1 MNKKRLNFKYI
12 KPNRNDR
19 IQTPIVKRKSAV
31 ITQNGTLIDLLINTG
46 VSSIGDDDMDMILA
60 DLTVTQCDVSRKSV
74 TEKKEIQIVCDDE
87 KIKDE
92 FKKIFNPDVVSQ
104 ILETYLYGL
113 NVFEINYK
121 EKEGLVYPR
130 LVQRDFRQFKFNDAG
145 EFVFNAG
152 GSEQS
157 IPPLKVIY
165 ALNRANFRKVYGD
178 GLLKKLYF
186 PVKMKN
192 ASLKFWFRFLEKF
205 GSPWAIAKTSYEPD
219 EMAAEVQA
227 MLSGDSAVIDTDEE
241 ITLVQPT
248 SNVDFTRLPAYLDN
262 QISKAILGANLT
274 SDVKEGSYAAA
285 KTHNEIREDLAAN
298 DGKILVF
305 IMNKAISFFKE
316 INGYNGEFYAKLF
329 DEDAPNT
336 ERAARDKTLYDMG
349 FAPTKKYIT
358 STYNIELDE
367 SEQVHEKDRNLKV
380 NKQISLSL
388 NEYAEPG
395 TARCAL
401 GGCRELKTPARKDGL
416 GSSAKPMDRFDKATD
431 EMDIEDGE
439 IEAALN
445 KLIAS
450 SETYEEAFDKL
461 YELYDLPFEKLEPL
475 MFKAVANA
483 QMLGYLDEI

>member
-1 MNKKRLNFKYI
+1 MIFDKLFKNKSEQ
-12 KPNRNDR
+12 P
-19 IQTPIVKRKSAV
+19 QRKKAAL
-31 ITQNGTLIDLLINTG
+31 IPQNGTLIDLLINTG

-113 NVFEINYK
+113 NVFEVNYK

-130 LVQRDFRQFKFNDAG
+130 LVQRDFRQFKFNDAS

-305 IMNKAISFFKE
+305 VMNKAISFFKD
-316 INGYNGEFYAKLF
+316 INGYNGELYAKLF

-349 FAPTKKYIT
+349 FTPTKKYIT
-358 STYNIELDE
+358 SAYNIELDDN
-367 SEQVHEKDRNLKV
+367 EQAQEKDRNLKA
-380 NKQISLSL
+380 NKANLTALKGSLK
-388 NEYAEPG
+388 
-395 TARCAL
+395 AL
-401 GGCRELKTPARKDGL
+401 
-416 GSSAKPMDRFDKATD
+416 DRFDKATD

-439 IEAALN
+439 IEAVLN

>member
-1 MNKKRLNFKYI
+1 MIFDKLFKNKSEQPQLKKAALI
-12 KPNRNDR
+12 P
-19 IQTPIVKRKSAV
+19 
-31 ITQNGTLIDLLINTG
+31 QNGTLIDLLINTG
-46 VSSIGDDDMDMILA
+46 VSSVGDDDMDMILA

-74 TEKKEIQIVCDDE
+74 TEKKEILIVCDDE

-113 NVFEINYK
+113 NVFEVNYK

-130 LVQRDFRQFKFNDAG
+130 LVQRDFRQFKFNDAS

-305 IMNKAISFFKE
+305 VINKAISFFKE
-316 INGYNGEFYAKLF
+316 INGYNGELYAKLF

-349 FAPTKKYIT
+349 FTPTKKYIT
-358 STYNIELDE
+358 SAYNIELDDN
-367 SEQVHEKDRNLKV
+367 EQAQEKDRNFKANKANLTALKG
-380 NKQISLSL
+380 SLK
-388 NEYAEPG
+388 
-395 TARCAL
+395 AL
-401 GGCRELKTPARKDGL
+401 
-416 GSSAKPMDRFDKATD
+416 DRFDKATN

-439 IEAALN
+439 IEAVLN

>member
-1 MNKKRLNFKYI
+1 MNKKRLNLKYI
-12 KPNRNDR
+12 KPNKNDR

-31 ITQNGTLIDLLINTG
+31 IAQNGTLIDLLINTG
-46 VSSIGDDDMDMILA
+46 VSSVGDDDMDMILA

-152 GSEQS
+152 GSEQA

-165 ALNRANFRKVYGD
+165 ALNRANFKKVYGD

-205 GSPWAIAKTSYEPD
+205 GSPWTIAKTSYEPD

-262 QISKAILGANLT
+262 QISKAILGANLA

-298 DGKILVF
+298 DAKILIFV
-305 IMNKAISFFKE
+305 MNKAISFFKE
-316 INGYNGEFYAKLF
+316 INGYNGELYAKLF

-358 STYNIELDE
+358 STYNIEIDE
-367 SEQVHEKDRNLKV
+367 NAGAQEKNLKA
-380 NKQISLSL
+380 NKANLAALKGSLK
-388 NEYAEPG
+388 
-395 TARCAL
+395 AL
-401 GGCRELKTPARKDGL
+401 
-416 GSSAKPMDRFDKATD
+416 DRFDKATD
-431 EMDIEDGE
+431 EMEIDDGE

-461 YELYDLPFEKLEPL
+461 YEFYDLPFEKLEPL

>member
-1 MNKKRLNFKYI
+1 MIFDKLFKNKSEQ
-12 KPNRNDR
+12 P
-19 IQTPIVKRKSAV
+19 QRKKAAL
-31 ITQNGTLIDLLINTG
+31 IPQNGTLIDLLINTG

-113 NVFEINYK
+113 NVFEVNYK

-130 LVQRDFRQFKFNDAG
+130 LVQRDFRQFKFNDVG
-145 EFVFNAG
+145 EFVFSAG

-298 DGKILVF
+298 DAKILIFV
-305 IMNKAISFFKE
+305 MNKAISFFKE
-316 INGYNGEFYAKLF
+316 INGYNGEIYAKLF

-349 FAPTKKYIT
+349 FTPTKKYIT
-358 STYNIELDE
+358 STYNIELDDN
-367 SEQVHEKDRNLKV
+367 EQAQEKDRNLKA
-380 NKQISLSL
+380 NKANLTALKGSLK
-388 NEYAEPG
+388 
-395 TARCAL
+395 AL
-401 GGCRELKTPARKDGL
+401 
-416 GSSAKPMDRFDKATD
+416 DRFDKATD

-439 IEAALN
+439 IEAVLN

-461 YELYDLPFEKLEPL
+461 YELYDLPFERLEPL

>member
-1 MNKKRLNFKYI
+1 MIFDKLFKNKSEQ
-12 KPNRNDR
+12 P
-19 IQTPIVKRKSAV
+19 QRKKAAL
-31 ITQNGTLIDLLINTG
+31 IPQNGTLIDLLINTG

-145 EFVFNAG
+145 EFVFSAG

-298 DGKILVF
+298 DAKILIFV
-305 IMNKAISFFKE
+305 MNKAISFFKD
-316 INGYNGEFYAKLF
+316 INGYNGELYAKLF

-358 STYNIELDE
+358 STYNIEIDE
-367 SEQVHEKDRNLKV
+367 NAGAQEKNLKA
-380 NKQISLSL
+380 NKANLAALKGSLK
-388 NEYAEPG
+388 
-395 TARCAL
+395 AL
-401 GGCRELKTPARKDGL
+401 
-416 GSSAKPMDRFDKATD
+416 DRFDKATD
-431 EMDIEDGE
+431 EMDVEDGE

>member
-1 MNKKRLNFKYI
+1 
-12 KPNRNDR
+12 
-19 IQTPIVKRKSAV
+19 
-31 ITQNGTLIDLLINTG
+31 
-46 VSSIGDDDMDMILA
+46 MDMILA

-113 NVFEINYK
+113 NVFEVNYK

-152 GSEQS
+152 GSEQA

-248 SNVDFTRLPAYLDN
+248 SNIDFTRLPAYLDN
-262 QISKAILGANLT
+262 QISKAILGANLA

-298 DGKILVF
+298 DAKILIFV
-305 IMNKAISFFKE
+305 MNKAISFFKE
-316 INGYNGEFYAKLF
+316 INGYNGELYAKLF

-358 STYNIELDE
+358 STYNIEIDE
-367 SEQVHEKDRNLKV
+367 NAGVQEKNLKA
-380 NKQISLSL
+380 NKANLTALKGSLK
-388 NEYAEPG
+388 
-395 TARCAL
+395 AL
-401 GGCRELKTPARKDGL
+401 
-416 GSSAKPMDRFDKATD
+416 DRFDKATD
-431 EMDIEDGE
+431 EMDIEDDE

-461 YELYDLPFEKLEPL
+461 YELYDLPFERLEPL
-475 MFKAVANA
+475 MFRAVANA
-483 QMLGYLDEI
+483 QMLGHVDEF

>member
-31 ITQNGTLIDLLINTG
+31 IAQNSTLIDLLINTG

-113 NVFEINYK
+113 NVFEVNYK

-130 LVQRDFRQFKFNDAG
+130 LMQRDFRQFKFNDAG
-145 EFVFNAG
+145 EFVFRAG

-298 DGKILVF
+298 DAKILIFV
-305 IMNKAISFFKE
+305 MNKAISFFKE
-316 INGYNGEFYAKLF
+316 INGYNGELYAKLF

-336 ERAARDKTLYDMG
+336 ERATRDKTLYDMG

-358 STYNIELDE
+358 STYNIEIDDNTGA
-367 SEQVHEKDRNLKV
+367 QEKNLKA
-380 NKQISLSL
+380 NKANLTALKGSLK
-388 NEYAEPG
+388 
-395 TARCAL
+395 AL
-401 GGCRELKTPARKDGL
+401 
-416 GSSAKPMDRFDKATD
+416 DRFDKATD

-483 QMLGYLDEI
+483 QMLGYLDE

>member
-12 KPNRNDR
+12 KPNKNDR

-113 NVFEINYK
+113 NVFEVNYK

-130 LVQRDFRQFKFNDAG
+130 LVQRDFRQFKFNDVG
-145 EFVFNAG
+145 EFVFSAG

-298 DGKILVF
+298 DAKILIFV
-305 IMNKAISFFKE
+305 MNKAISYFKE
-316 INGYNGEFYAKLF
+316 INGFNGELYAKLF
-329 DEDAPNT
+329 DEDSPNT

-358 STYNIELDE
+358 STYNIEIDDNTG
-367 SEQVHEKDRNLKV
+367 SQEKNLKA
-380 NKQISLSL
+380 NKANLTALKGSLK
-388 NEYAEPG
+388 
-395 TARCAL
+395 AL
-401 GGCRELKTPARKDGL
+401 
-416 GSSAKPMDRFDKATD
+416 DRFDKATD

>member
-1 MNKKRLNFKYI
+1 MIFDKLFKNKSEQ
-12 KPNRNDR
+12 P
-19 IQTPIVKRKSAV
+19 QRKKAAL
-31 ITQNGTLIDLLINTG
+31 IPQNGTLIDLLINTG

-113 NVFEINYK
+113 NVFEVNYK

-130 LVQRDFRQFKFNDAG
+130 LVQRDFRQFKFNDAS

-305 IMNKAISFFKE
+305 VMNKAISFFKE
-316 INGYNGEFYAKLF
+316 INGYNGELYAKLF

-349 FAPTKKYIT
+349 FTPTKKYIT
-358 STYNIELDE
+358 SAYNIELDDN
-367 SEQVHEKDRNLKV
+367 EQAQEKDRNLKA
-380 NKQISLSL
+380 NKANLTALKGSLK
-388 NEYAEPG
+388 
-395 TARCAL
+395 AL
-401 GGCRELKTPARKDGL
+401 
-416 GSSAKPMDRFDKATD
+416 DRFDKATN

-439 IEAALN
+439 IEAVLN

>member
-1 MNKKRLNFKYI
+1 MIFDKLFKNKSEQ
-12 KPNRNDR
+12 P
-19 IQTPIVKRKSAV
+19 QRKKAAL
-31 ITQNGTLIDLLINTG
+31 IPQNGTLIDLLINTG

-130 LVQRDFRQFKFNDAG
+130 LVQRDFRQFKFNDAS

-262 QISKAILGANLT
+262 QISKAILGANLA

-305 IMNKAISFFKE
+305 VMNKAISFFKD
-316 INGYNGEFYAKLF
+316 INGYNGELYAKLF

-349 FAPTKKYIT
+349 FTPTKKYIT
-358 STYNIELDE
+358 SAYNIELDDN
-367 SEQVHEKDRNLKV
+367 EQAQEKDRNLKA
-380 NKQISLSL
+380 NKANLTALKGSLK
-388 NEYAEPG
+388 
-395 TARCAL
+395 AL
-401 GGCRELKTPARKDGL
+401 
-416 GSSAKPMDRFDKATD
+416 DRFDKATD
-431 EMDIEDGE
+431 EMNIEGGE
-439 IEAALN
+439 IEAVLN

>member
-1 MNKKRLNFKYI
+1 MIFDKLFKNKSEQ
-12 KPNRNDR
+12 P
-19 IQTPIVKRKSAV
+19 QRKKAA
-31 ITQNGTLIDLLINTG
+31 IIPQNGTLIDLLINTG
-46 VSSIGDDDMDMILA
+46 VSSVGDDDMDMILA

-130 LVQRDFRQFKFNDAG
+130 LVQRDFRQFKFNDAS

-186 PVKMKN
+186 PIKMKN

-274 SDVKEGSYAAA
+274 SEVKEGSYAAA

-298 DGKILVF
+298 DAKILIFV
-305 IMNKAISFFKE
+305 MNKAISFFKE
-316 INGYNGEFYAKLF
+316 INGYNGELYAKLF

-358 STYNIELDE
+358 STYNIEIDDN
-367 SEQVHEKDRNLKV
+367 EQAQEKDRNLKA
-380 NKQISLSL
+380 NKANLTALKGSLK
-388 NEYAEPG
+388 
-395 TARCAL
+395 AL
-401 GGCRELKTPARKDGL
+401 
-416 GSSAKPMDRFDKATD
+416 DRFDKATD

>member
-12 KPNRNDR
+12 KPNRSDR

-31 ITQNGTLIDLLINTG
+31 IAQNGTLIDLLINIG

-113 NVFEINYK
+113 NVFEVNYK

-145 EFVFNAG
+145 EFAFNAS
-152 GSEQS
+152 GSERS

-298 DGKILVF
+298 DAKILIFV
-305 IMNKAISFFKE
+305 MNKAISFFKE
-316 INGYNGEFYAKLF
+316 INGYNGELYAKLF
-329 DEDAPNT
+329 DEDTPNT
-336 ERAARDKTLYDMG
+336 ERATRDKTLYDMG

-358 STYNIELDE
+358 STYNIEIDE
-367 SEQVHEKDRNLKV
+367 NAWVQEKNLKA
-380 NKQISLSL
+380 NKANLTALKGSLK
-388 NEYAEPG
+388 
-395 TARCAL
+395 AL
-401 GGCRELKTPARKDGL
+401 
-416 GSSAKPMDRFDKATD
+416 DRFDKATD

>member
-1 MNKKRLNFKYI
+1 MIFDKLFKNKSEQPQLKKAALI
-12 KPNRNDR
+12 P
-19 IQTPIVKRKSAV
+19 
-31 ITQNGTLIDLLINTG
+31 QNGTLIDLLINTG
-46 VSSIGDDDMDMILA
+46 VSSVGDDDMDMILA

-113 NVFEINYK
+113 NVFEVNYK

-130 LVQRDFRQFKFNDAG
+130 LVQRDFRQFKFNDAS

-248 SNVDFTRLPAYLDN
+248 SNVDFNRLPAYLDN

-305 IMNKAISFFKE
+305 VMNKAISFFKE

-349 FAPTKKYIT
+349 FTPTKKYIT
-358 STYNIELDE
+358 SAYNIELDDN
-367 SEQVHEKDRNLKV
+367 EQAQEKDRNFKANKANLTALKG
-380 NKQISLSL
+380 SLK
-388 NEYAEPG
+388 
-395 TARCAL
+395 AL
-401 GGCRELKTPARKDGL
+401 
-416 GSSAKPMDRFDKATD
+416 DRFDKATD

>member
-1 MNKKRLNFKYI
+1 MIFDKLFKNKSEQ
-12 KPNRNDR
+12 P
-19 IQTPIVKRKSAV
+19 QRKKAAL
-31 ITQNGTLIDLLINTG
+31 IPQNGTLIDLLINTG
-46 VSSIGDDDMDMILA
+46 VSSVGDDDMDMILA

-113 NVFEINYK
+113 NVFEVNYK

-130 LVQRDFRQFKFNDAG
+130 LVQRDFRQFKFNDAS
-145 EFVFNAG
+145 EFVFSAG

-305 IMNKAISFFKE
+305 VMNKAISFFKE
-316 INGYNGEFYAKLF
+316 INGYNGELYAKLF

-349 FAPTKKYIT
+349 FTPTKKYIT
-358 STYNIELDE
+358 SAYNIELDDN
-367 SEQVHEKDRNLKV
+367 EQAQEKDRNLKA
-380 NKQISLSL
+380 NKANLTALKGSLK
-388 NEYAEPG
+388 
-395 TARCAL
+395 AL
-401 GGCRELKTPARKDGL
+401 
-416 GSSAKPMDRFDKATD
+416 DRFDKATD

-439 IEAALN
+439 IEAVLN

>member
-1 MNKKRLNFKYI
+1 MIFDKLFKNKSEQ
-12 KPNRNDR
+12 P
-19 IQTPIVKRKSAV
+19 QRKKAAL
-31 ITQNGTLIDLLINTG
+31 IPQNGTLIDLLINTG
-46 VSSIGDDDMDMILA
+46 VSSVGDDDMDMILA

-113 NVFEINYK
+113 NVFEVNYK

-130 LVQRDFRQFKFNDAG
+130 LVQRDFRQFKFNDAS
-145 EFVFNAG
+145 EFVFSAG

-305 IMNKAISFFKE
+305 VMNKAISFFKE
-316 INGYNGEFYAKLF
+316 INGYNGELYAKLF

-358 STYNIELDE
+358 STYNIEIDE
-367 SEQVHEKDRNLKV
+367 NAGAQEKNLKA
-380 NKQISLSL
+380 NKANLAALKGSLK
-388 NEYAEPG
+388 
-395 TARCAL
+395 AL
-401 GGCRELKTPARKDGL
+401 
-416 GSSAKPMDRFDKATD
+416 DRFDKATD
-431 EMDIEDGE
+431 EMEIDDGE

-461 YELYDLPFEKLEPL
+461 YEFYDLPFEKLEPL

>member
-1 MNKKRLNFKYI
+1 MIFDKLFKNKSEQ
-12 KPNRNDR
+12 P
-19 IQTPIVKRKSAV
+19 QRKKAAL
-31 ITQNGTLIDLLINTG
+31 IPQNGTLIDLLINTG

-113 NVFEINYK
+113 NVFEVNYK

-130 LVQRDFRQFKFNDAG
+130 LVQRDFRQFKFNDAS

-305 IMNKAISFFKE
+305 VMNKAISFFKE

-349 FAPTKKYIT
+349 FTPTKKYIT
-358 STYNIELDE
+358 SAYNIELDDN
-367 SEQVHEKDRNLKV
+367 EQAQEKDRNLKA
-380 NKQISLSL
+380 NKANLTALKGSLK
-388 NEYAEPG
+388 
-395 TARCAL
+395 AL
-401 GGCRELKTPARKDGL
+401 
-416 GSSAKPMDRFDKATD
+416 DRFDKATD

>member
-12 KPNRNDR
+12 KPNKNDR

-31 ITQNGTLIDLLINTG
+31 IAQNGTLIDLLINTG

-130 LVQRDFRQFKFNDAG
+130 LVQRDFRQFKFNDTG
-145 EFVFNAG
+145 EFTFNAS
-152 GSEQS
+152 GSERS

-298 DGKILVF
+298 DAKILIFV
-305 IMNKAISFFKE
+305 MNKAISFFKE
-316 INGYNGEFYAKLF
+316 INGYNGELYAKLF

-358 STYNIELDE
+358 STYNIEIDE
-367 SEQVHEKDRNLKV
+367 NARVQEKNLKA
-380 NKQISLSL
+380 NKANLAALKGSLK
-388 NEYAEPG
+388 
-395 TARCAL
+395 AL
-401 GGCRELKTPARKDGL
+401 
-416 GSSAKPMDRFDKATD
+416 DRFDKATD
-431 EMDIEDGE
+431 EMDIEGGE

>member
-1 MNKKRLNFKYI
+1 MIFDKLFKNKSEQ
-12 KPNRNDR
+12 P
-19 IQTPIVKRKSAV
+19 QRKKAAL
-31 ITQNGTLIDLLINTG
+31 IPQNGTLIDLLINTG

-92 FKKIFNPDVVSQ
+92 FKKIFNPDIVSQ

-113 NVFEINYK
+113 NVFEVNYK

-130 LVQRDFRQFKFNDAG
+130 LVQRDFRQFKFNDAS

-305 IMNKAISFFKE
+305 VMNKAISFFKE
-316 INGYNGEFYAKLF
+316 INGYNGELYAKLF

-349 FAPTKKYIT
+349 FTPTKKYIT
-358 STYNIELDE
+358 SAYNIELDDN
-367 SEQVHEKDRNLKV
+367 EQAQEKDRNLKA
-380 NKQISLSL
+380 NKANLTALKGSLK
-388 NEYAEPG
+388 
-395 TARCAL
+395 AL
-401 GGCRELKTPARKDGL
+401 
-416 GSSAKPMDRFDKATD
+416 DRFDKATN

-439 IEAALN
+439 IEAVLN

-461 YELYDLPFEKLEPL
+461 YELYDLPFERLEPL

>member
-31 ITQNGTLIDLLINTG
+31 IAQNSTLIDLLINTG

-60 DLTVTQCDVSRKSV
+60 DLTVMQCDVSRKSV
-74 TEKKEIQIVCDDE
+74 TEKKEIQIVCGDE

-92 FKKIFNPDVVSQ
+92 FKKIFNPDIVSQ

-121 EKEGLVYPR
+121 EKEGLIYPR

-145 EFVFNAG
+145 EFVFCAG

-274 SDVKEGSYAAA
+274 SDVKDGSYAAA

-298 DGKILVF
+298 DAKILIFV
-305 IMNKAISFFKE
+305 MNKAISFFKE
-316 INGYNGEFYAKLF
+316 INGYNGELYAKLF

-336 ERAARDKTLYDMG
+336 ERATRDKTLYDMG

-358 STYNIELDE
+358 STYNIEIDE
-367 SEQVHEKDRNLKV
+367 NARVQEKNLKA
-380 NKQISLSL
+380 NKANLAALKGSLK
-388 NEYAEPG
+388 
-395 TARCAL
+395 AL
-401 GGCRELKTPARKDGL
+401 
-416 GSSAKPMDRFDKATD
+416 DRFDKTTD

-439 IEAALN
+439 IEAVLN

>member
-1 MNKKRLNFKYI
+1 MIFDKLFKNKSEQ
-12 KPNRNDR
+12 P
-19 IQTPIVKRKSAV
+19 QRKKAA
-31 ITQNGTLIDLLINTG
+31 IIPQNGTLIDLLINTG
-46 VSSIGDDDMDMILA
+46 VSSVGDDDMDMILA

-92 FKKIFNPDVVSQ
+92 FKKIFNPDIVSQ

-145 EFVFNAG
+145 EFTFNAG
-152 GSEQS
+152 GSERS

-262 QISKAILGANLT
+262 QISKAILGANLA

-298 DGKILVF
+298 DAKILIFV
-305 IMNKAISFFKE
+305 MNKAISFFKE
-316 INGYNGEFYAKLF
+316 INGYNGELYAKLF

-358 STYNIELDE
+358 STYNIEIDE
-367 SEQVHEKDRNLKV
+367 NAGAQEKNLKA
-380 NKQISLSL
+380 NKANLAALKGSLK
-388 NEYAEPG
+388 
-395 TARCAL
+395 AL
-401 GGCRELKTPARKDGL
+401 
-416 GSSAKPMDRFDKATD
+416 DRFDKATD

-461 YELYDLPFEKLEPL
+461 YELYDLPFERLEPL
-475 MFKAVANA
+475 MFRAVANA
-483 QMLGYLDEI
+483 QMLGYVDEF

>member
-1 MNKKRLNFKYI
+1 MIFDKLFKNKSEQ
-12 KPNRNDR
+12 P
-19 IQTPIVKRKSAV
+19 QRKKAAL
-31 ITQNGTLIDLLINTG
+31 IPQNGTLIDLLINTG
-46 VSSIGDDDMDMILA
+46 VSSVGDDDMDIILA

-145 EFVFNAG
+145 EFTFNAS
-152 GSEQS
+152 GSERS

-262 QISKAILGANLT
+262 QISKAILGANLA

-298 DGKILVF
+298 DAKILIFV
-305 IMNKAISFFKE
+305 MNKAISFFKE
-316 INGYNGEFYAKLF
+316 INGYNGELYAKLF

-358 STYNIELDE
+358 STYNIEIDE
-367 SEQVHEKDRNLKV
+367 NAGAQEKNLKA
-380 NKQISLSL
+380 NKANLTALKGSLK
-388 NEYAEPG
+388 
-395 TARCAL
+395 AL
-401 GGCRELKTPARKDGL
+401 
-416 GSSAKPMDRFDKATD
+416 DRFDKAMD

>member
-1 MNKKRLNFKYI
+1 MIFDKLFKNKSEQ
-12 KPNRNDR
+12 P
-19 IQTPIVKRKSAV
+19 QRKKAAL
-31 ITQNGTLIDLLINTG
+31 IPQNGTLIDLLINTG

-92 FKKIFNPDVVSQ
+92 FKNIFNPDVVSQ

-113 NVFEINYK
+113 NVFEVNYK

-130 LVQRDFRQFKFNDAG
+130 LVQRDFRQFKFNDVG
-145 EFVFNAG
+145 EFVFSAG

-305 IMNKAISFFKE
+305 VMNKAVSFFKE
-316 INGYNGEFYAKLF
+316 INGYNGELYAKLF

-349 FAPTKKYIT
+349 FTPTKKYIT
-358 STYNIELDE
+358 SAYNIELDDN
-367 SEQVHEKDRNLKV
+367 EQAQEKDRNFKANKANLTALKG
-380 NKQISLSL
+380 SLK
-388 NEYAEPG
+388 
-395 TARCAL
+395 AL
-401 GGCRELKTPARKDGL
+401 
-416 GSSAKPMDRFDKATD
+416 DRFDKATD

-483 QMLGYLDEI
+483 RMLGYLDEI

>member
-12 KPNRNDR
+12 KPNKNDR
-19 IQTPIVKRKSAV
+19 IQAPIVKRKSAV
-31 ITQNGTLIDLLINTG
+31 IAQNGTLIDLLINTG

-113 NVFEINYK
+113 NVFEVNYK

-130 LVQRDFRQFKFNDAG
+130 LVQRDFRQFKFNDAS
-145 EFVFNAG
+145 EFVFSAG

-305 IMNKAISFFKE
+305 VMNKAISFFKE
-316 INGYNGEFYAKLF
+316 INGYNGELYAKLF

-349 FAPTKKYIT
+349 FTPTKKYIT
-358 STYNIELDE
+358 SAYNIELDDN
-367 SEQVHEKDRNLKV
+367 EQAQEKDQNLKA
-380 NKQISLSL
+380 NKANLTALKGSLK
-388 NEYAEPG
+388 
-395 TARCAL
+395 AL
-401 GGCRELKTPARKDGL
+401 
-416 GSSAKPMDRFDKATD
+416 DRFDKATD
-431 EMDIEDGE
+431 EMDI
-439 IEAALN
+439 
-445 KLIAS
+445 
-450 SETYEEAFDKL
+450 
-461 YELYDLPFEKLEPL
+461 
-475 MFKAVANA
+475 
-483 QMLGYLDEI
+483 

>member
-1 MNKKRLNFKYI
+1 MIFDKLFKNKSEQ
-12 KPNRNDR
+12 P
-19 IQTPIVKRKSAV
+19 QRKKAAL
-31 ITQNGTLIDLLINTG
+31 IPQNGTLIDLLINTG

-113 NVFEINYK
+113 NVFEVNYK

-130 LVQRDFRQFKFNDAG
+130 LVQRDFRQFKFNDVG
-145 EFVFNAG
+145 EFVFSAG

-298 DGKILVF
+298 DAKILIFV
-305 IMNKAISFFKE
+305 MNKAISFFKE

-349 FAPTKKYIT
+349 FTPTKKYIT
-358 STYNIELDE
+358 SVYNIELDDN
-367 SEQVHEKDRNLKV
+367 EQAQEKDRNLKA
-380 NKQISLSL
+380 NKANLTALKGSLK
-388 NEYAEPG
+388 
-395 TARCAL
+395 AL
-401 GGCRELKTPARKDGL
+401 
-416 GSSAKPMDRFDKATD
+416 DRFDKATD

-439 IEAALN
+439 IEATLN
-445 KLIAS
+445 KLIAN

-483 QMLGYLDEI
+483 QMLGYIDEI

>member
-1 MNKKRLNFKYI
+1 MIFDKLFKNKSEQ
-12 KPNRNDR
+12 P
-19 IQTPIVKRKSAV
+19 QRKKAAL
-31 ITQNGTLIDLLINTG
+31 IPQNGTLIDLLINTG

-92 FKKIFNPDVVSQ
+92 FKKIFNTDIVSQ

-145 EFVFNAG
+145 EFVFRAG

-298 DGKILVF
+298 DAKILIFV
-305 IMNKAISFFKE
+305 MNKAIRFFKE
-316 INGYNGEFYAKLF
+316 INGYNGELYAKLF

-349 FAPTKKYIT
+349 FTPTKKYIT
-358 STYNIELDE
+358 STYNIEIDE
-367 SEQVHEKDRNLKV
+367 NAGVQEKNLKA
-380 NKQISLSL
+380 NKANLTALKGSLK
-388 NEYAEPG
+388 
-395 TARCAL
+395 AL
-401 GGCRELKTPARKDGL
+401 
-416 GSSAKPMDRFDKATD
+416 DRFDKATD
-431 EMDIEDGE
+431 EMDIEDDE

-461 YELYDLPFEKLEPL
+461 YELYDLPFERLEPL
-475 MFKAVANA
+475 MFRAVANA
-483 QMLGYLDEI
+483 QMLGHVDEF

>member
-31 ITQNGTLIDLLINTG
+31 IAQNGTLIDLLINTG

-92 FKKIFNPDVVSQ
+92 FKKIFNPDVISQ

-130 LVQRDFRQFKFNDAG
+130 LVQRDFRQFKFNDTG
-145 EFVFNAG
+145 EFTFNAS
-152 GSEQS
+152 GSERS

-298 DGKILVF
+298 DAKILIFV
-305 IMNKAISFFKE
+305 MNKAISFFKE
-316 INGYNGEFYAKLF
+316 INGYNGELYAKLF

-358 STYNIELDE
+358 STYNIEIDDNTGA
-367 SEQVHEKDRNLKV
+367 QEKNLKA
-380 NKQISLSL
+380 NKANLTALKGSLK
-388 NEYAEPG
+388 
-395 TARCAL
+395 AL
-401 GGCRELKTPARKDGL
+401 
-416 GSSAKPMDRFDKATD
+416 DRFDKATD

-439 IEAALN
+439 IEAVLN

-461 YELYDLPFEKLEPL
+461 YELYDLPFEKIEPL

>member
-31 ITQNGTLIDLLINTG
+31 IAQNGTLIDLLINTG

-130 LVQRDFRQFKFNDAG
+130 LVQRDFRQFKFNDTG
-145 EFVFNAG
+145 EFTFNAS
-152 GSEQS
+152 GSERS

-298 DGKILVF
+298 DAKILIFV
-305 IMNKAISFFKE
+305 MNKAISFFKE
-316 INGYNGEFYAKLF
+316 INGYNGELYAKLF

-358 STYNIELDE
+358 STYNIEIDDNTGV
-367 SEQVHEKDRNLKV
+367 QEKNLKA
-380 NKQISLSL
+380 NKANLTALKGSLK
-388 NEYAEPG
+388 
-395 TARCAL
+395 AL
-401 GGCRELKTPARKDGL
+401 
-416 GSSAKPMDRFDKATD
+416 DRFDKATD

-439 IEAALN
+439 IEAVLN

-461 YELYDLPFEKLEPL
+461 YELYDLPFEKIEPL

>member
-12 KPNRNDR
+12 KPNRSDR

-31 ITQNGTLIDLLINTG
+31 IAQNGTLIDLLINTG

-130 LVQRDFRQFKFNDAG
+130 LVQRDFRQFKFNDVG
-145 EFVFNAG
+145 EFVFSAG

-165 ALNRANFRKVYGD
+165 ALNRANFRKIYGD

-274 SDVKEGSYAAA
+274 SDVKEGSYAAS

-305 IMNKAISFFKE
+305 VMNKAISFFKE

-336 ERAARDKTLYDMG
+336 ERATRDKTLYDMG

-358 STYNIELDE
+358 STYNIEIDE
-367 SEQVHEKDRNLKV
+367 NAGAQEKNLKA
-380 NKQISLSL
+380 NKANLTALKGSLK
-388 NEYAEPG
+388 
-395 TARCAL
+395 AL
-401 GGCRELKTPARKDGL
+401 
-416 GSSAKPMDRFDKATD
+416 DRFDKATD

-439 IEAALN
+439 IEAVLN

-483 QMLGYLDEI
+483 QMLGYVDEI

>member
-1 MNKKRLNFKYI
+1 MIFDKLFKNKSEQ
-12 KPNRNDR
+12 P
-19 IQTPIVKRKSAV
+19 QRKKAAL
-31 ITQNGTLIDLLINTG
+31 IPQNGTLIDLLINTG

-130 LVQRDFRQFKFNDAG
+130 LVQRDFRQFKFNDAS

-248 SNVDFTRLPAYLDN
+248 SNVDFTRLPTYLDN

-274 SDVKEGSYAAA
+274 SDVKEGSFAAA

-298 DGKILVF
+298 DAKILIFV
-305 IMNKAISFFKE
+305 MNKAISFFKE
-316 INGYNGEFYAKLF
+316 INGYNGELYAKLF

-358 STYNIELDE
+358 STYNIEIDE
-367 SEQVHEKDRNLKV
+367 NAGAQEKNLKA
-380 NKQISLSL
+380 NKANLAALKGSLK
-388 NEYAEPG
+388 
-395 TARCAL
+395 AL
-401 GGCRELKTPARKDGL
+401 DK
-416 GSSAKPMDRFDKATD
+416 FDKATEELDVGDD
-431 EMDIEDGE
+431 EIQN
-439 IEAALN
+439 ALN

-461 YELYDLPFEKLEPL
+461 YELYDLPFERLEPL
-475 MFKAVANA
+475 MFRAVANA

>member
-1 MNKKRLNFKYI
+1 MIFDKLFKNKSEQ
-12 KPNRNDR
+12 P
-19 IQTPIVKRKSAV
+19 QRKKAAL
-31 ITQNGTLIDLLINTG
+31 IPQNGTLIDLLINTG
-46 VSSIGDDDMDMILA
+46 VSSVGDDDMDMILA

-145 EFVFNAG
+145 EFVFSAG

-298 DGKILVF
+298 DAKILIFV
-305 IMNKAISFFKE
+305 MNKAISFFKD
-316 INGYNGEFYAKLF
+316 INGYNGELYAKLF

-349 FAPTKKYIT
+349 FIPTKKYIT

-367 SEQVHEKDRNLKV
+367 DDQISKKDKSLKANKV
-380 NKQISLSL
+380 NLTALKGSLK
-388 NEYAEPG
+388 
-395 TARCAL
+395 AL
-401 GGCRELKTPARKDGL
+401 
-416 GSSAKPMDRFDKATD
+416 DRFDKATD
-431 EMDIEDGE
+431 EMDIEGGE
-439 IEAALN
+439 IEATLN
-445 KLIAS
+445 KLIANS
-450 SETYEEAFDKL
+450 DTYEEAFDKL

>member
-1 MNKKRLNFKYI
+1 MIFDKLFKNKSEQ
-12 KPNRNDR
+12 P
-19 IQTPIVKRKSAV
+19 QRKKAAL
-31 ITQNGTLIDLLINTG
+31 IPQNGTLIDLLINTG
-46 VSSIGDDDMDMILA
+46 VSSVGDDDMDMILA

-113 NVFEINYK
+113 NVFEVNYK

-262 QISKAILGANLT
+262 QISKAILGANLA

-298 DGKILVF
+298 DAKILIFV
-305 IMNKAISFFKE
+305 MNKAISFFKE
-316 INGYNGEFYAKLF
+316 INGYNGELYAKLF

-358 STYNIELDE
+358 STYNIEIDE
-367 SEQVHEKDRNLKV
+367 NAGAQEKNLKA
-380 NKQISLSL
+380 NKANLTALKGSLK
-388 NEYAEPG
+388 
-395 TARCAL
+395 AL
-401 GGCRELKTPARKDGL
+401 
-416 GSSAKPMDRFDKATD
+416 DRFDKATD
-431 EMDIEDGE
+431 EMDVEDGE

>member
-1 MNKKRLNFKYI
+1 MIFDKLFKNKSEQ
-12 KPNRNDR
+12 P
-19 IQTPIVKRKSAV
+19 QRKKAAL
-31 ITQNGTLIDLLINTG
+31 IPQNGTLIDLLINTG

-113 NVFEINYK
+113 NVFEVNYK

-145 EFVFNAG
+145 EFVFSAG

-262 QISKAILGANLT
+262 QISKAILGANLA

-298 DGKILVF
+298 DGKILIFV
-305 IMNKAISFFKE
+305 MNKAISFFKE
-316 INGYNGEFYAKLF
+316 INGYNGELYAKLF

-336 ERAARDKTLYDMG
+336 ERATRDKTLFDMG
-349 FAPTKKYIT
+349 FTPTKKYIT
-358 STYNIELDE
+358 STYNIEIDE
-367 SEQVHEKDRNLKV
+367 NARAQEKNLKA
-380 NKQISLSL
+380 NKANLTALKGSLK
-388 NEYAEPG
+388 
-395 TARCAL
+395 AL
-401 GGCRELKTPARKDGL
+401 
-416 GSSAKPMDRFDKATD
+416 DRFDKATD
-431 EMDIEDGE
+431 EMEIEDGE

>member
-1 MNKKRLNFKYI
+1 MIFDKLFKNKSEQ
-12 KPNRNDR
+12 P
-19 IQTPIVKRKSAV
+19 QRKKAAL
-31 ITQNGTLIDLLINTG
+31 IPQNGTLIDLLINTG
-46 VSSIGDDDMDMILA
+46 VSSVGNDDMDMILA

-113 NVFEINYK
+113 NAFEINYK

-298 DGKILVF
+298 DAKILIFV
-305 IMNKAISFFKE
+305 MNKTISFFKE
-316 INGYNGEFYAKLF
+316 INGYNGELYAKLF

-349 FAPTKKYIT
+349 FTPTKKYIT
-358 STYNIELDE
+358 SVYNIELDDN
-367 SEQVHEKDRNLKV
+367 EQAQEKDRNLKA
-380 NKQISLSL
+380 NKANLTALKGSLK
-388 NEYAEPG
+388 
-395 TARCAL
+395 AL
-401 GGCRELKTPARKDGL
+401 
-416 GSSAKPMDRFDKATD
+416 DRFDKATD

-439 IEAALN
+439 IEAVLN

-475 MFKAVANA
+475 MSKAVANA

>member
-1 MNKKRLNFKYI
+1 MIFDKLFKNKSEQ
-12 KPNRNDR
+12 P
-19 IQTPIVKRKSAV
+19 QRKKAAL
-31 ITQNGTLIDLLINTG
+31 IPQNGTLIDLLINTG
-46 VSSIGDDDMDMILA
+46 VSSVGDDDMDMILA

-113 NVFEINYK
+113 NVFEVNYK

-130 LVQRDFRQFKFNDAG
+130 LVQRDFRQFKFNDAS

-305 IMNKAISFFKE
+305 VMNKAISFFKE
-316 INGYNGEFYAKLF
+316 INGYNGELYAKLF

-349 FAPTKKYIT
+349 FTPTKKYIT
-358 STYNIELDE
+358 SAYNIELDDN
-367 SEQVHEKDRNLKV
+367 EQAQEKDRNFKANKANLTALKG
-380 NKQISLSL
+380 SLK
-388 NEYAEPG
+388 
-395 TARCAL
+395 AL
-401 GGCRELKTPARKDGL
+401 
-416 GSSAKPMDRFDKATD
+416 DRFDKATD

-483 QMLGYLDEI
+483 QMLGYLDE

>member
-1 MNKKRLNFKYI
+1 MIFDKLFKNKSEQ
-12 KPNRNDR
+12 P
-19 IQTPIVKRKSAV
+19 QRKKAAL
-31 ITQNGTLIDLLINTG
+31 IPQNGTLIDLLINTG

-113 NVFEINYK
+113 NVFEVNYK

-130 LVQRDFRQFKFNDAG
+130 LVQRDFRQFKFNDAS

-305 IMNKAISFFKE
+305 VMNKAISFFKE
-316 INGYNGEFYAKLF
+316 INGYNGELYAKLF

-336 ERAARDKTLYDMG
+336 ERAARDKTIRYG
-349 FAPTKKYIT
+349 FHAY
-358 STYNIELDE
+358 
-367 SEQVHEKDRNLKV
+367 EKIHNLC
-380 NKQISLSL
+380 I
-388 NEYAEPG
+388 
-395 TARCAL
+395 
-401 GGCRELKTPARKDGL
+401 
-416 GSSAKPMDRFDKATD
+416 
-431 EMDIEDGE
+431 
-439 IEAALN
+439 
-445 KLIAS
+445 
-450 SETYEEAFDKL
+450 
-461 YELYDLPFEKLEPL
+461 
-475 MFKAVANA
+475 
-483 QMLGYLDEI
+483 

>member
-1 MNKKRLNFKYI
+1 MIFDKLFKNKSEQ
-12 KPNRNDR
+12 P
-19 IQTPIVKRKSAV
+19 QRKKAAL
-31 ITQNGTLIDLLINTG
+31 IPQNGTLIDLLINTG
-46 VSSIGDDDMDMILA
+46 VSSVGDDDMDMILA

-145 EFVFNAG
+145 EFAFNAS
-152 GSEQS
+152 GSERS

-262 QISKAILGANLT
+262 QISKAILGANLA

-298 DGKILVF
+298 DAKILIFV
-305 IMNKAISFFKE
+305 MNKAISFFKE
-316 INGYNGEFYAKLF
+316 INGYNGELYAKLF

-336 ERAARDKTLYDMG
+336 ERATRDKTLYDMG

-358 STYNIELDE
+358 STYNIEIDE
-367 SEQVHEKDRNLKV
+367 NTGVQEKNLKA
-380 NKQISLSL
+380 NKANLTALKGSLK
-388 NEYAEPG
+388 
-395 TARCAL
+395 AL
-401 GGCRELKTPARKDGL
+401 
-416 GSSAKPMDRFDKATD
+416 DRFDKATD

-439 IEAALN
+439 IEAVLN

-483 QMLGYLDEI
+483 QMLGHLDEI